1 MALAFGKSQEVEKM
15 LKLSCKDLEPVSK
28 IDINS
33 KTFEVSSKIC
43 STKWGPFVHKTYLYE
58 NSDRIYALSLY
69 GLKLFLFSKPGGIT
83 EMPNL
88 QQYNSVLDDTVKT
101 LKIDDN

>member
-1 MALAFGKSQEVEKM
+1 MALTWGKSQEEVEKIR
-15 LKLSCKDLEPVSK
+15 KLSCKDLEAVSK

-43 STKWGPFVHKTYLYE
+43 STKWGQFVHKTYLYE
-58 NSDRIYALSLY
+58 NNDRIYALSLWT
-69 GLKLFLFSKPGGIT
+69 LKYLTFANPFK
-83 EMPNL
+83 MPNL
-88 QQYNSVLDDTVKT
+88 QPYISVLDDTVKT